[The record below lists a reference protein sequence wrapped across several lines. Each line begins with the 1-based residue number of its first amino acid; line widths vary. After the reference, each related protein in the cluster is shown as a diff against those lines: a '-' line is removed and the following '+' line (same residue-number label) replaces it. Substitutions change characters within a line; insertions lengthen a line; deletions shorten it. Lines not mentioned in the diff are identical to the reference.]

1 MENTSDGRRMSDH
14 NPVTSIC
21 CSHVHAA
28 YPEVLKPGPPTE
40 TTSLSSDGHRP
51 WRVAAVQ
58 KESGRHAKGGG
69 IREQEYQAQVSS

>member
-1 MENTSDGRRMSDH
+1 MENTSDGRRMSGH

-28 YPEVLKPGPPTE
+28 YPETI
-40 TTSLSSDGHRP
+40 SLSSDGHRP

-58 KESGRHAKGGG
+58 KESGRHTKGGG